1 MHKNIPPYLEALDAV
16 EVVVTVLGLLAE
28 VEPVHLHAAI
38 VRGDGEGLVREE
50 PRLHDGVVDVV
61 AGERLGL
68 GGGGLGAE
76 VDPEGAGPVAAGQGG
91 GGQEEVAG
99 WKMERNIK

>member
-1 MHKNIPPYLEALDAV
+1 M
-16 EVVVTVLGLLAE
+16 
-28 VEPVHLHAAI
+28 HLHAAV
-38 VRGDGEGLVREE
+38 VRGHGERLVREE

-68 GGGGLGAE
+68 GGGGLRAE

-91 GGQEEVAG
+91 GGQEEVPG
-99 WKMERNIK
+99 WEMESKINFKNYNISLNKALLRQM